1 MWISYWKRKG
11 DCNLKYFEIV
21 RAPEHKYAP
30 RLTNWYGKIDV
41 RDICIKKYPDLP
53 KRELFVIESSEK
65 TIFTDIILFP
75 FLLLSPNV
83 MDVIKMY
90 HERCFYREV
99 ILLDQL
105 NGKSEL
111 YYLPVFDETDKLL
124 LSNRENFIQE
134 EEIKL
139 KKEIFWIWDS
149 FKRHTI
155 ISLDLAE
162 SLVWRGITGLGI
174 KEIKLHTNK

>member
-1 MWISYWKRKG
+1 M
-11 DCNLKYFEIV
+11 
-21 RAPEHKYAP
+21 
-30 RLTNWYGKIDV
+30 
-41 RDICIKKYPDLP
+41 P

-90 HERCFYREV
+90 RERCFCREV

-105 NGKSEL
+105 NGKSEV
-111 YYLPVFDETDKLL
+111 YYLPVFDETEKFLIR
-124 LSNRENFIQE
+124 NREDLMQE
-134 EEIKL
+134 EEVNL
-139 KKEIFWIWDS
+139 KKEIFWIRDS

-155 ISLDLAE
+155 ISLELAE
-162 SLVWRGITGLGI
+162 SLVRREITGLGI
-174 KEIKLHTNK
+174 KEIKLYTN

>member
-1 MWISYWKRKG
+1 M
-11 DCNLKYFEIV
+11 
-21 RAPEHKYAP
+21 
-30 RLTNWYGKIDV
+30 

-83 MDVIKMY
+83 MDVIKMH

-111 YYLPVFDETDKLL
+111 YYLPVFDETEKL
-124 LSNRENFIQE
+124 FIRNMEDLMQE
-134 EEIKL
+134 EELNL
-139 KKEIFWIWDS
+139 KKEIFWIRDS

-155 ISLDLAE
+155 ISLELAE
-162 SLVWRGITGLGI
+162 SLLWREITGLGI
-174 KEIKLHTNK
+174 KEVKLYTN

>member
-1 MWISYWKRKG
+1 M
-11 DCNLKYFEIV
+11 
-21 RAPEHKYAP
+21 
-30 RLTNWYGKIDV
+30 
-41 RDICIKKYPDLP
+41 P

-83 MDVIKMY
+83 MDVIKMH

-111 YYLPVFDETDKLL
+111 YYLPVFDETEKLL
-124 LSNRENFIQE
+124 IRNREDLME
-134 EEIKL
+134 EEEVNL
-139 KKEIFWIWDS
+139 KKEIFWIRDS

-155 ISLDLAE
+155 ISLELAE
-162 SLVWRGITGLGI
+162 SLLWREITGLGI
-174 KEIKLHTNK
+174 KEVKLYTN

>member
-1 MWISYWKRKG
+1 M
-11 DCNLKYFEIV
+11 
-21 RAPEHKYAP
+21 
-30 RLTNWYGKIDV
+30 
-41 RDICIKKYPDLP
+41 P

-111 YYLPVFDETDKLL
+111 YYLPVFDETEKLL
-124 LSNRENFIQE
+124 IRNREDLMQE
-134 EEIKL
+134 EEVNL
-139 KKEIFWIWDS
+139 KKEIFWIRDS

-155 ISLDLAE
+155 ISLELAE
-162 SLVWRGITGLGI
+162 SLLWREITGLGI
-174 KEIKLHTNK
+174 KEVKLYTN

>member
-1 MWISYWKRKG
+1 M
-11 DCNLKYFEIV
+11 KYFEIV
-21 RAPEHKYAP
+21 EAPEHKYAP
-30 RLTNWYGKIDV
+30 RVKNWYGKIDV

-75 FLLLSPNV
+75 FLLLSQNV
-83 MDVIKMY
+83 MDVIKMH

-111 YYLPVFDETDKLL
+111 YYLPVFDETEKLL
-124 LSNRENFIQE
+124 IRNREDLMQE
-134 EEIKL
+134 EEVNL
-139 KKEIFWIWDS
+139 KKEIFWIRDS

-155 ISLDLAE
+155 ISLELAE
-162 SLVWRGITGLGI
+162 SLLWREITGLGI
-174 KEIKLHTNK
+174 KEVKLYTN

>member
-1 MWISYWKRKG
+1 M
-11 DCNLKYFEIV
+11 
-21 RAPEHKYAP
+21 
-30 RLTNWYGKIDV
+30 
-41 RDICIKKYPDLP
+41 P

-90 HERCFYREV
+90 RERCFCREV

-105 NGKSEL
+105 NGKSEV
-111 YYLPVFDETDKLL
+111 YYLPVFDETEKFLIR
-124 LSNRENFIQE
+124 NREDLMQE
-134 EEIKL
+134 EEVNL
-139 KKEIFWIWDS
+139 KKEIFWLRDS

-155 ISLDLAE
+155 ISLELAE
-162 SLVWRGITGLGI
+162 SLVRREITGLGI
-174 KEIKLHTNK
+174 KEIKLYTN

>member
-1 MWISYWKRKG
+1 M
-11 DCNLKYFEIV
+11 
-21 RAPEHKYAP
+21 
-30 RLTNWYGKIDV
+30 

-111 YYLPVFDETDKLL
+111 YYLPVFDETEKLL
-124 LSNRENFIQE
+124 IRNREDLMQE
-134 EEIKL
+134 EEVNL
-139 KKEIFWIWDS
+139 KKEIFWIRDS

-155 ISLDLAE
+155 ISLELAE
-162 SLVWRGITGLGI
+162 SLLWREITGLGI
-174 KEIKLHTNK
+174 KEVKLYTN

>member
-1 MWISYWKRKG
+1 M
-11 DCNLKYFEIV
+11 KYFEIV
-21 RAPEHKYAP
+21 EAPEHKYAP
-30 RLTNWYGKIDV
+30 RVKNWYGKIDV
-41 RDICIKKYPDLP
+41 RNICIKKYPDLP
-53 KRELFVIESSEK
+53 QRELFVIESSEK

-75 FLLLSPNV
+75 FLLLSPSV
-83 MDVIKMY
+83 MDVIKLY

-111 YYLPVFDETDKLL
+111 YYLPVFDETEKLL
-124 LSNRENFIQE
+124 IRNKEDFIQE
-134 EEIKL
+134 EEVKL
-139 KKEIFWIWDS
+139 KKEIFWIRDS

-162 SLVWRGITGLGI
+162 SLVRREITGLGI
-174 KEIKLHTNK
+174 KEIKLYTN

>member
-1 MWISYWKRKG
+1 M
-11 DCNLKYFEIV
+11 KYFEIV
-21 RAPEHKYAP
+21 EAPEHKYAP
-30 RLTNWYGKIDV
+30 RVTNWYGKIDV
-41 RDICIKKYPDLP
+41 RNICIEKYPDLP
-53 KRELFVIESSEK
+53 KRELFVVEASKK

-111 YYLPVFDETDKLL
+111 YYLPVFDETAKLL
-124 LSNRENFIQE
+124 IRNREDLMQE
-134 EEIKL
+134 EAVCL
-139 KKEIFWIWDS
+139 KKEIFWIRDS
-149 FKRHTI
+149 SKRHTI

-162 SLVWRGITGLGI
+162 SLVRREITGLGI
-174 KEIKLHTNK
+174 KEVKLYPN

>member
-1 MWISYWKRKG
+1 M
-11 DCNLKYFEIV
+11 KYFEIV
-21 RAPEHKYAP
+21 EAPEHKYAP
-30 RLTNWYGKIDV
+30 RVKNWYGKIDV

-111 YYLPVFDETDKLL
+111 YYLPVFDETEKLL
-124 LSNRENFIQE
+124 IRNRVN
-134 EEIKL
+134 L
-139 KKEIFWIWDS
+139 KKEIFLFFFS

-155 ISLDLAE
+155 ISLELAE
-162 SLVWRGITGLGI
+162 SLLWREITGLGI
-174 KEIKLHTNK
+174 KEVKLYTN

>member
-1 MWISYWKRKG
+1 M
-11 DCNLKYFEIV
+11 
-21 RAPEHKYAP
+21 
-30 RLTNWYGKIDV
+30 

-83 MDVIKMY
+83 MDVIKMH

-111 YYLPVFDETDKLL
+111 YYLPVFDETEKLL
-124 LSNRENFIQE
+124 IRNREDLMQE
-134 EEIKL
+134 EEVNL
-139 KKEIFWIWDS
+139 KKEIFWIRDS

-155 ISLDLAE
+155 ISLELAE
-162 SLVWRGITGLGI
+162 SLLWREITGLGI
-174 KEIKLHTNK
+174 KEVKLYTN

>member
-1 MWISYWKRKG
+1 M
-11 DCNLKYFEIV
+11 KYFEIV
-21 RAPEHKYAP
+21 EAPEHKYAP
-30 RLTNWYGKIDV
+30 
-41 RDICIKKYPDLP
+41 
-53 KRELFVIESSEK
+53 RELFVIESSEK

-83 MDVIKMY
+83 MDVIKMH

-111 YYLPVFDETDKLL
+111 YYLPVFDETEKLL
-124 LSNRENFIQE
+124 IRNREDLMQE
-134 EEIKL
+134 EEVNL
-139 KKEIFWIWDS
+139 KKEIFWIRDS

-155 ISLDLAE
+155 ISLELAE
-162 SLVWRGITGLGI
+162 SLLWREITGLGI
-174 KEIKLHTNK
+174 KEVKLYTN